1 MATHTAMAQ
10 GSDASVRS
18 SFEQRIGILHYVS
31 QKEHGWHGH
40 IRTRFT
46 DFQVHEISKAGEVVH
61 LHDFPRNARELS
73 RAETSNQSIATPQA
87 NQLSGVDAV
96 ATAPKTQDPQQTTS
110 SKQAEDEDNSF
121 AISPSDRATLADLLG
136 QDTAEKLIELHNR
149 AGEDKKLRLKDLG
162 TVDIAAISDK
172 SKRSQVHSEVR
183 RIFGGRLDTATGEN
197 GSIRATVVSKGRQQR
212 GNRSR
217 NERPRN
223 NGPSFGQGNDGK
235 FLHFTLYKENRDTM
249 DAIGQIARL
258 LNLKPSF
265 FGTAGTKDRRAVT
278 TQRVSMRR
286 RNPQTLVSL
295 NNDRIYG
302 VKIGDF
308 KFENFSIHLGH
319 HSGNEFVI
327 VAKNCQFSGTED
339 LAFEQKLDIAKATIE
354 SALDQVNHNGFI
366 NYYGTQ
372 RFGTHQ
378 IGTQEIGM
386 KILKQ
391 DFEGAVQ
398 ALLSFDPSLLDT
410 PDTSSLP
417 AMRREDASRARACSI
432 FTDTGNAQD
441 ALSHFPR
448 RCHVESTLIRHLS
461 RQPKDFVGA
470 LLSISR
476 GMRTMYVHAYQSLVW
491 NFAASKR
498 WELFG
503 TRVVMGDLVLVESE
517 TSALQGDRQNKDDDE
532 EMIHLMDEGPAVE
545 DTSGLVAH
553 VLTEEEATSGK
564 YTIFDVV
571 LPSPGWDVVYPDNE
585 IGRFYKDFM
594 AKEENGGL
602 DPQDMLRRQRDFSL
616 PGSYRKLMG
625 KFISTP
631 SASVQAYLNDTD
643 QLVPTDLDLIRSR
656 KAKETAERASA
667 QREISTPQISAWQAF
682 ANNARE
688 IDRQIDQE
696 RAERRKA
703 EESSETPE
711 IRAKDTWVQ
720 TSLDGSNKRVKI
732 STHTDEVQMGGESG
746 TSQPRGDETIVDIE
760 DKQGGAK
767 ENVASQ
773 TSEAESANQDSRDS
787 SSLVSNIITQVRDV
801 AVNAIQLLM
810 KAMRVITNTITF
822 KRAKDSDMP
831 ESQLGEQTSTA
842 TTKDTSN
849 SNSQSERKQSSD
861 DKSQDT
867 TGGVRGAVDK
877 PEQPTPS
884 TDSNEKKIAVILRFA
899 LNTSQY
905 ATIVLRELQGT
916 VPAAST
922 TEVSDETP

>member
-10 GSDASVRS
+10 GNDASVRN

-31 QKEHGWHGH
+31 QKKHGWHGH

-46 DFQVHEISKAGEVVH
+46 DFQVHEISKDGEVVH
-61 LHDFPRNARELS
+61 LHDFARNAREL
-73 RAETSNQSIATPQA
+73 AKTETSDQSKATPQTDQSS
-87 NQLSGVDAV
+87 QLKDEKTTENDAV
-96 ATAPKTQDPQQTTS
+96 AATPKTQELQPATS
-110 SKQAEDEDNSF
+110 SKQPEGGDGPF
-121 AISPSDRATLADLLG
+121 TISPSDRTILADLLG
-136 QDTAEKLIELHNR
+136 QDTAEELIQLR
-149 AGEDKKLRLKDLG
+149 SKADEDKKVRLKDLG
-162 TVDIAAISDK
+162 AVDIAAISDK

-217 NERPRN
+217 NGPPRN
-223 NGPSFGQGNDGK
+223 NGPSTGQGDDGK

-286 RNPQTLVSL
+286 RNPQTLVSI
-295 NNDRIYG
+295 NNDRVYG

-308 KFENFSIHLGH
+308 KFENYSIHLGH

-327 VAKNCQFSGTED
+327 VAKNCHFSGTEN
-339 LAFEQKLDIAKATIE
+339 LSFEQKLDIAKATID
-354 SALDQVNHNGFI
+354 SALDQVNQNGFI

-386 KILKQ
+386 KILKE

-398 ALLSFDPSLLDT
+398 ALLSFDPGLLDT
-410 PDTSSLP
+410 PDPSSLP
-417 AMRREDASRARACSI
+417 AMHREDASRARACSI
-432 FTDTGNAQD
+432 FADTGNAQD
-441 ALSHFPR
+441 ALKHLPR
-448 RCHVESTLIRHLS
+448 RCHVESTLMRHLG

-503 TRVVMGDLVLVESE
+503 SRVIKGDLVLVESE
-517 TSALQGDRQNKDDDE
+517 TSASQGDRQNKDDDE
-532 EMIHLMDEGPAVE
+532 EMIHLVDEGPAAE
-545 DTSGLVAH
+545 DTTGLMTH
-553 VLTEEEATSGK
+553 ILTEEEAASGK
-564 YTIFDVV
+564 YSIFDVV

-585 IGRFYKDFM
+585 IGQFYKDFM

-656 KAKETAERASA
+656 KAKEAAERTAA
-667 QREISTPQISAWQAF
+667 QRETNTPQSSAWQGF

-688 IDRQIDQE
+688 IDRQE
-696 RAERRKA
+696 NLARAERRKA

-720 TSLDGSNKRVKI
+720 TSLDGSNKRIKVSTQTDDIKI
-732 STHTDEVQMGGESG
+732 GGESG
-746 TSQPRGDETIVDIE
+746 TSQPRGETDVDIE
-760 DKQGGAK
+760 GQQDGAN
-767 ENVASQ
+767 ENVPSQ
-773 TSEAESANQDSRDS
+773 TNETESANQDSGDPN
-787 SSLVSNIITQVRDV
+787 SLISTLISQSVEDPTLPESQLGIT
-801 AVNAIQLLM
+801 L
-810 KAMRVITNTITF
+810 KRVKYSTL
-822 KRAKDSDMP
+822 P
-831 ESQLGEQTSTA
+831 ESQLGEQTSIA
-842 TTKDTSN
+842 TTKDTTGSKPQN
-849 SNSQSERKQSSD
+849 EMEQSSSD
-861 DKSQDT
+861 NTYAPTDRVK
-867 TGGVRGAVDK
+867 GAVDK
-877 PEQPTPS
+877 LEQPTPS
-884 TDSNEKKIAVILRFA
+884 TDSNEKKIAVIIRFA

-916 VPAAST
+916 NPATST
-922 TEVSDETP
+922 TEVGNEIP